1 MSAETYLGEFPIDL
15 CDCNPRYD
23 KFTPADWALHYIFQ
37 YGQIDGDHHKAWVLD
52 QVARIL
58 SGATVEVRVARWTDH
73 PDEYRFYVL
82 DDSDEYHQWVEE
94 YEERDEDGEPQYN
107 YDVGIA
113 P

>member
-1 MSAETYLGEFPIDL
+1 MSAETYLGEFPVDI
-15 CDCNPRYD
+15 CDSPF
-23 KFTPADWALHYIFQ
+23 KGFKSKDWALQYIFQ

-58 SGATVEVRVARWTDH
+58 CGATVEVVVAKWSDH
-73 PDEYRFYVL
+73 PNEYRFRVL
-82 DDSDEYHQWVEE
+82 DDSSEYDEWVEE
-94 YEERDEDGEPQYN
+94 YEERDEDGEPQYE